1 MGVWCKVCT
10 SGGVLK
16 EFYVSARTDPA
27 IRSQRRTP
35 QTRAPAYRSHLTRSR
50 SRMSWDVAWTGRA
63 SQTFHRPA
71 HPVCALSVTVLL
83 SWLLFLCC
91 TCVCPRQRAQSRYG
105 SQLQRRTPP
114 KPWRRPLMHVCSP
127 VLCKSRISSHWFAPR
142 PPHGWSQ
149 RLKICTDF
157 RPARAAF
164 SLANLNPIF
173 CILPLGSAYRTW
185 FGLKNLSKNS
195 SCDWNAAVFP
205 TL

>member
-1 MGVWCKVCT
+1 MSLPGLT
-10 SGGVLK
+10 PPSDRSDALLRHAPLHIGHTQR
-16 EFYVSARTDPA
+16 ARGLE
-27 IRSQRRTP
+27 RRGTWRGP
-35 QTRAPAYRSHLTRSR
+35 DER
-50 SRMSWDVAWTGRA
+50 
-63 SQTFHRPA
+63 HRPA

-157 RPARAAF
+157 RPASAAF
-164 SLANLNPIF
+164 SLANLKPRS
-173 CILPLGSAYRTW
+173 CILLLGSAYRT
-185 FGLKNLSKNS
+185 
-195 SCDWNAAVFP
+195 
-205 TL
+205 